1 MQERVERKELSVG
14 AVPSSENVADIGT
27 KRLSVPTMKYLMLNL
42 GVFDSETCSLVGQD
56 EYEMKVSKENLR
68 LIATSPNF
76 KVSANLIRLLVAS
89 SLASADALSCGT
101 ALSAAMDM
109 AWIDWS
115 TMDGV
120 GVNLFKFPFMQLY
133 YLIQLLFMQLSFI
146 FEYAQTWMHGF
157 AYLTGWLCVITFA
170 ICLGCRIFFGRD
182 AIDSTPG
189 RVFVLFGDILQ
200 CMGHHL
206 LEWYCEKKIKHWQR
220 ECQKCFDV
228 KGRDGIK
235 HAQEMMI
242 SWRHYLRVLQGI
254 VHGFF
259 DEEPSESAPDRLQ
272 RYQNSSLTECSS
284 PSFWQEVHHGTIDD
298 LSDEDFVANYDCQ
311 GVRTA

>member
-170 ICLGCRIFFGRD
+170 ICLGCRIFL
-182 AIDSTPG
+182 AEMLSTAHQ
-189 RVFVLFGDILQ
+189 VVCLCCLVISFSAWDITY
-200 CMGHHL
+200 
-206 LEWYCEKKIKHWQR
+206 WN
-220 ECQKCFDV
+220 
-228 KGRDGIK
+228 
-235 HAQEMMI
+235 
-242 SWRHYLRVLQGI
+242 GI
-254 VHGFF
+254 VRRKSNTGR
-259 DEEPSESAPDRLQ
+259 E
-272 RYQNSSLTECSS
+272 N
-284 PSFWQEVHHGTIDD
+284 
-298 LSDEDFVANYDCQ
+298 
-311 GVRTA
+311 VRNVLM